1 MTRPIGV
8 VLSVVCAVLVVRGE
22 GHHIDQRILE
32 DQLPIDTGANSSI
45 PEGKSSLAERSSSEH
60 SFSPVPPA
68 PVNITALLRSDN
80 ASIATDNEKHGPI
93 VVNNEQGTANDTDT
107 EIEDLLHRNDDNEQ
121 EKYIQNYQHPF
132 EPEIPVNYPDKIDK
146 EAERIEDSEK
156 TEDEL
161 RRHRDENISDVPH
174 GALAVVFMSMFVTLA
189 ALCYVGLLIW
199 RRYLENKYG
208 SRTLLVEDEELAD
221 PNDMKHFSI

>member
-1 MTRPIGV
+1 MAQLIGV
-8 VLSVVCAVLVVRGE
+8 VLSVVCAVLMVRGE
-22 GHHIDQRILE
+22 GHHIDQRILK
-32 DQLPIDTGANSSI
+32 DQLVIGIDQNSSV
-45 PEGKSSLAERSSSEH
+45 PEGQASLAEMSSSEH
-60 SFSPVPPA
+60 SFNPVLTT
-68 PVNITALLRSDN
+68 PVNITALLRSDK
-80 ASIATDNEKHGPI
+80 ASRVIGDAENDPI
-93 VVNNEQGTANDTDT
+93 NVNYQQDTKNNTDT
-107 EIEDLLHRNDDNEQ
+107 EIEDLLHRNDVNDE

-132 EPEIPVNYPDKIDK
+132 EPEIPINYPDKIDK

-161 RRHRDENISDVPH
+161 RRHKDENISDGPH
-174 GALAVVFMSMFVTLA
+174 GPLAAVLISMLVAVA
-189 ALCYVGLLIW
+189 ALCYAALLIW